1 MRKGIIV
8 ASFGTSFPEVR
19 KRCIESIE
27 SIVSESYPEYE
38 VKRAFTSNMI
48 IKKLKERDGLLIDTP
63 SDAIEKMI
71 SDGIND
77 IHVQPLHII
86 PGFEYEKVMRAVK
99 KYNHLPDANITIG
112 LPLLS
117 EEKHYDEL
125 IEILDN
131 RIGQSSEDHGF
142 VFMGHG
148 TEHHANA
155 CYSMLQAKF
164 DDVRDD
170 VHIANVE
177 GYPEL
182 DHIVGKLKGYK
193 SVTLL
198 PLMIVAGDH
207 AMNDMA
213 GDDEDS
219 YKTVLENEN
228 IKVDCILEGLGE
240 NDLIGQVFVN
250 RIKHTIQL

>member
-27 SIVSESYPEYE
+27 MTVSSSYPEYE
-38 VKRAFTSNMI
+38 VKRTFTSNMI
-48 IKKLKERDGLLIDTP
+48 IKKLKERDGILIDTP
-63 SDAIEKMI
+63 SEAIEKMI
-71 SDGIND
+71 NKGVKE

-99 KYNHLPDANITIG
+99 KYNHREDTNVTIG

-117 EEKHYDEL
+117 KETHYDEL
-125 IEILDN
+125 IEILNN
-131 RIGQSSEDHGF
+131 RIGQSSDGHGF

-164 DDVRDD
+164 NDVRKD

-182 DHIVGKLKGYK
+182 DHIVDRLREYK

-213 GDDEDS
+213 GDDDDS
-219 YKTVLENEN
+219 YKSILEKEN
-228 IKVDCILEGLGE
+228 IKVNCILEGLGE
-240 NDLIGQVFVN
+240 YESIGQVFLN
-250 RIKHTIQL
+250 RINQMID